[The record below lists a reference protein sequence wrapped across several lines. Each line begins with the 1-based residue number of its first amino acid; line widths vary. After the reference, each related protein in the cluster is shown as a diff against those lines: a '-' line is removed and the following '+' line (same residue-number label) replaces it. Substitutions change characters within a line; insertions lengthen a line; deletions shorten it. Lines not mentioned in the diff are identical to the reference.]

1 MMHPWL
7 HFRTITQHKLLVM
20 KYCFRLGLYRQGLMH
35 DMSKYAPTEFLVGCR
50 YYQGDRSPNNA
61 EREATGVSRSWL
73 HHKGR
78 NRHHFEHWVDYSLD
92 KEHVIMGVQMPRRYV
107 AEMVADRI
115 SASRIYLGEN
125 YDKTQPLAYFLK
137 SKEALWFIHPQ
148 TKKELE
154 GILRILADH
163 GEEKML
169 HFVKNVYLPR
179 GVKGNY
185 GCNCR

>member
-1 MMHPWL
+1 MHPWK
-7 HFRTITQHKLLVM
+7 HFITITRHRHTVM
-20 KYCFRLGLYRQGLMH
+20 RMCFQIGLYKQGLLH
-35 DMSKYAPTEFLVGCR
+35 DLSKYSWTEFSRGSR
-50 YYQGDRSPNNA
+50 YFQGNRSPNNY
-61 EREATGVSRSWL
+61 ERELYGYSVSWL

-107 AEMVADRI
+107 AEMIADRI
-115 SASRIYLGEN
+115 SASRTYLGEK
-125 YDKTQPLAYFLK
+125 YDQTQPLAYFLK

-148 TKKELE
+148 TKRELE

-163 GEEKML
+163 GEDKML
-169 HFVKNVYLPR
+169 DFVKNVYLPR

-185 GCNCR
+185 GCNHR